1 MLTRKQ
7 KALLERRIYDLIK
20 ESIFENG
27 FDENFFMEKK
37 EKSHEKDDKGEE
49 RNLKSKKS
57 SDERDT
63 SGKKDLV
70 YKWLDSAQ
78 ELHSVLSYELYPN
91 MTKDAAR
98 SLFSKKYNGESQG
111 KEYEFNEL
119 EINKLFNMRDTFID
133 KAGFD
138 NV

>member
-1 MLTRKQ
+1 
-7 KALLERRIYDLIK
+7 
-20 ESIFENG
+20 
-27 FDENFFMEKK
+27 
-37 EKSHEKDDKGEE
+37 
-49 RNLKSKKS
+49 
-57 SDERDT
+57 
-63 SGKKDLV
+63 
-70 YKWLDSAQ
+70 
-78 ELHSVLSYELYPN
+78 

-138 NV
+138 KV

>member
-1 MLTRKQ
+1 
-7 KALLERRIYDLIK
+7 
-20 ESIFENG
+20 
-27 FDENFFMEKK
+27 MEKK

-49 RNLKSKKS
+49 RKIKSKKS
-57 SDERDT
+57 SDDRDT

-138 NV
+138 KV

>member
-1 MLTRKQ
+1 MLTKEQ
-7 KALLERRIYDLIK
+7 KALLEKRIYGLIK

-27 FDENFFMEKK
+27 FDEGFFMEKN
-37 EKSHEKDDKGEE
+37 ERNHERGDKGEDGI
-49 RNLKSKKS
+49 LKTKKS
-57 SDERDT
+57 SDNRDM

-78 ELHSVLSYELYPN
+78 ELHSVLAYELYPD

-111 KEYEFNEL
+111 KDYEFNEL

-138 NV
+138 KA